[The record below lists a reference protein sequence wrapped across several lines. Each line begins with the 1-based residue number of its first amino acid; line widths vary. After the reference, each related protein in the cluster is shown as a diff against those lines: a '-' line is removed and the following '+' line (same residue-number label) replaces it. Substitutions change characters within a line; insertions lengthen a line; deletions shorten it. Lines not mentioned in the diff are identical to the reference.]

1 MRNFNNSNWV
11 IDSGLT
17 NQFEYQQ
24 NVFGIYTTGAIEK
37 NNTGLKLGLRLENTL
52 LNTRLITTN
61 ELNNRNFNNLFP
73 SLHFSYNPKITGLS
87 VRLL

>member
-1 MRNFNNSNWV
+1 M

-61 ELNNRNFNNLFP
+61 ELNNRNFNNLFLRFT
-73 SLHFSYNPKITGLS
+73 SHTTQKITGLS